1 LMIDTVQGV
10 YNMVG
15 ALVVNF
21 NHVEGIV
28 MLCGM
33 DMIVWL
39 AFSLEG
45 CSSSLSFVG
54 LNYD

>member
-1 LMIDTVQGV
+1 MIDTVQGV

-15 ALVVNF
+15 AWVVNF
-21 NHVEGIV
+21 NHVEGMV